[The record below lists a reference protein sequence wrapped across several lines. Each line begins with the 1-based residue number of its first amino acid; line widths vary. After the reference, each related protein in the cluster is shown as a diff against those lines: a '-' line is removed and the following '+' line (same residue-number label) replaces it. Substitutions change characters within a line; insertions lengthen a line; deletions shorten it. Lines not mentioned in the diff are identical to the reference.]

1 MFIDHWFLL
10 PLVTLAGGLFA
21 LATLGVHVLRRG
33 VVFIDL
39 AVAQAAAASTL
50 WLQVFYHTNDAAI
63 LVSSS
68 VLGAL
73 LCAVLV
79 ARITVVWPERREALI
94 GLIYVLSAALGLM
107 AAQFNP
113 HGKDDLQQLLAAD
126 ILWSDETDALLAVV
140 SGLVIFLI
148 PRWRKEIFGKDLYF
162 YSAFAVV
169 TSLLVQS
176 LGVFLV
182 FILLIGP
189 ALLLERLGILQ
200 SAILIA
206 IGFLVGLGLSWY
218 IDLPSGVSIALSL
231 ASITL
236 AGVILKS
243 GGGSLRPQRMR

>member
-1 MFIDHWFLL
+1 M
-10 PLVTLAGGLFA
+10 
-21 LATLGVHVLRRG
+21 
-33 VVFIDL
+33 
-39 AVAQAAAASTL
+39 
-50 WLQVFYHTNDAAI
+50 
-63 LVSSS
+63 
-68 VLGAL
+68 
-73 LCAVLV
+73 
-79 ARITVVWPERREALI
+79 
-94 GLIYVLSAALGLM
+94 
-107 AAQFNP
+107 
-113 HGKDDLQQLLAAD
+113 
-126 ILWSDETDALLAVV
+126 
-140 SGLVIFLI
+140 
-148 PRWRKEIFGKDLYF
+148 
-162 YSAFAVV
+162 V

-189 ALLLERLGILQ
+189 ALLLERLCIRQ